1 MFKLLHSIFGGGEQR
16 GRYPASLVDLAI
28 ERAVDSTD
36 PRLRALPGYA
46 NKLRVATIKAID
58 HVVELVN
65 AIQEPLEVATATY
78 SGDPRL
84 GALFASAETMIDVL
98 GRDQT
103 LRDYLDSSEGH
114 GAPRVTA
121 LLLAERVERQVLGM
135 ELVGDQVRRD
145 VAQVAVSFFG
155 HRLLEPNRDPEETR
169 RLLKRRAFDF
179 ILTQALDQIS
189 EMKVERADLSR
200 QRDLIKRKLTT
211 LERCGWCFN
220 KPEPDQSGLASL
232 MAELDEIST
241 QLQALGPDQN
251 ILEANLDI
259 LGRVLDQAEL
269 QLRAESITLFLD
281 AMNIVR
287 PEDDPS
293 ARRIDLIELRG
304 GRGQRAIMLHLVLA
318 PDQLPARVD
327 FLTAVEHYL

>member
-46 NKLRVATIKAID
+46 NKLREATIKAID

-84 GALFASAETMIDVL
+84 GALFASAETMIDIL

-155 HRLLEPNRDPEETR
+155 HRLLEPNRDPQETR

-211 LERCGWCFN
+211 LERCGWSFN

-241 QLQALGPDQN
+241 P
-251 ILEANLDI
+251 
-259 LGRVLDQAEL
+259 
-269 QLRAESITLFLD
+269 
-281 AMNIVR
+281 
-287 PEDDPS
+287 
-293 ARRIDLIELRG
+293 
-304 GRGQRAIMLHLVLA
+304 
-318 PDQLPARVD
+318 LPA
-327 FLTAVEHYL
+327 L